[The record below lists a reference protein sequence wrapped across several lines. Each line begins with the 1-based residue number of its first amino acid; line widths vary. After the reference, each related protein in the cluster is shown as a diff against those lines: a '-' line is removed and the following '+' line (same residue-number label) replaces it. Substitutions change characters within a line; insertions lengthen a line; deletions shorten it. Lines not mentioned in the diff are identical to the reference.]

1 MSSSYGPIVRFKQL
15 TRNMQNGF
23 WQYYIRKGRS
33 RVETRSRCP
42 CVVLV
47 LSADSST
54 HRQRRAERGADFL
67 LGFANGWRFDPTA
80 TRFEI
85 KCTPLSLSSPSRIS
99 NPHVGAIGLI
109 AGPTIVPHSAVA
121 LPPIS
126 ECLQHRSQTL
136 PLFSE
141 LVFKSRWVIA
151 VEPPCDQAV
160 RLHVFQAGR

>member
-1 MSSSYGPIVRFKQL
+1 MSSSYGPIIHFKQL
-15 TRNMQNGF
+15 TRNIQNGF

-33 RVETRSRCP
+33 QAESRIRCACFMP
-42 CVVLV
+42 V
-47 LSADSST
+47 LSADSSN

-67 LGFANGWRFDPTA
+67 LVFANGWRFDPTA
-80 TRFEI
+80 TRLEI
-85 KCTPLSLSSPSRIS
+85 KCTSASLSSPSRIS

-109 AGPTIVPHSAVA
+109 SGPTIVPHSAVA

-126 ECLQHRSQTL
+126 ECLEHRSQTL

-151 VEPPCDQAV
+151 VSPTFNQTV
-160 RLHVFQAGR
+160 LFHVFQAAR